1 MHFEC
6 CGVFEA
12 KIKLNFTP
20 KPLIFIS
27 LSDTRPARIMPKGRW
42 KKRKQRDDTPEQHS
56 DQPAKKKQKTG
67 DWKEWVKENP
77 RYEEYYKVSNLQ

>member
-1 MHFEC
+1 
-6 CGVFEA
+6 
-12 KIKLNFTP
+12 
-20 KPLIFIS
+20 
-27 LSDTRPARIMPKGRW
+27 MPKGRW

-77 RYEEYYKVSNLQ
+77 RYEEYYKVSNL